1 MFDFSAFF
9 AQYGNLFLQGTVDT
23 LIMTCVAT
31 ILAYVIGIPL
41 GILLVV
47 TSPNGLRPNRIVS
60 TIVGWIVNIGR
71 SVPFIILLVALIPF
85 TRFIVGTSLGVPG
98 AVVPLV
104 VTAAPFAARMVEQSL
119 EETDS
124 GLVEAAQSFGASTWQ
139 IVWKVYLK
147 ETLPSLVRGA
157 AITFVTLFGYSAMAG
172 TVGAGGLG
180 DIAIRYGYQRFQTD
194 VMIFAVLLCVVL
206 VIVFQAIGD
215 ATARKIDQAP
225 QVTCKS
231 SWRRPAKTRIIKRSR
246 ILWEAASSFCEIYSW
261 AQPSSCDRPTLIP
274 LFAW

>member
-31 ILAYVIGIPL
+31 ILAYVIGTPL
-41 GILLVV
+41 HPSGGDQ
-47 TSPNGLRPNRIVS
+47 PERLRPNRIVS
-60 TIVGWIVNIGR
+60 TIVGWIVNIGARFLSSFCSSR
-71 SVPFIILLVALIPF
+71 SSRSHALSWEP
-85 TRFIVGTSLGVPG
+85 SLGVPG

-180 DIAIRYGYQRFQTD
+180 RYRHPLRLSALPDRRHDLRRAF
-194 VMIFAVLLCVVL
+194 VRCARHRVP
-206 VIVFQAIGD
+206 GD
-215 ATARKIDQAP
+215 RRCDRTQDRQAP

-246 ILWEAASSFCEIYSW
+246 ILWEAASSI
-261 AQPSSCDRPTLIP
+261 L
-274 LFAW
+274 

>member
-9 AQYGNLFLQGTVDT
+9 AQYGNLFLQGTIDT

-206 VIVFQAIGD
+206 VIVLQAIGD
-215 ATARKIDQAP
+215 VTARKID
-225 QVTCKS
+225 K
-231 SWRRPAKTRIIKRSR
+231 RRR
-246 ILWEAASSFCEIYSW
+246 
-261 AQPSSCDRPTLIP
+261 
-274 LFAW
+274 

>member
-9 AQYGNLFLQGTVDT
+9 TQYGNLFLQGTIDT
-23 LIMTCVAT
+23 LVMTCVAT

-215 ATARKIDQAP
+215 VTARKID
-225 QVTCKS
+225 K
-231 SWRRPAKTRIIKRSR
+231 RRR
-246 ILWEAASSFCEIYSW
+246 
-261 AQPSSCDRPTLIP
+261 
-274 LFAW
+274 

>member
-47 TSPNGLRPNRIVS
+47 TSPNGLRPNRIIS
-60 TIVGWIVNIGR
+60 TIVGWVVNIGR

-215 ATARKIDQAP
+215 VTARKID
-225 QVTCKS
+225 K
-231 SWRRPAKTRIIKRSR
+231 RRR
-246 ILWEAASSFCEIYSW
+246 
-261 AQPSSCDRPTLIP
+261 
-274 LFAW
+274 

>member
-1 MFDFSAFF
+1 MLDFSAFF

-47 TSPNGLRPNRIVS
+47 TSPNGLRPNRIIS

-215 ATARKIDQAP
+215 VTARKID
-225 QVTCKS
+225 K
-231 SWRRPAKTRIIKRSR
+231 RRR
-246 ILWEAASSFCEIYSW
+246 
-261 AQPSSCDRPTLIP
+261 
-274 LFAW
+274 

>member
-1 MFDFSAFF
+1 MFDFSVFF
-9 AQYGNLFLQGTVDT
+9 AQYGNLFLQGTIDT
-23 LIMTCVAT
+23 LVMTCVAT

-47 TSPNGLRPNRIVS
+47 TSPNGLRPNRVVS

-215 ATARKIDQAP
+215 VTARKID
-225 QVTCKS
+225 K
-231 SWRRPAKTRIIKRSR
+231 RRR
-246 ILWEAASSFCEIYSW
+246 
-261 AQPSSCDRPTLIP
+261 
-274 LFAW
+274 

>member
-206 VIVFQAIGD
+206 VIVFQAVGD
-215 ATARKIDQAP
+215 ATARKID
-225 QVTCKS
+225 K
-231 SWRRPAKTRIIKRSR
+231 RRR
-246 ILWEAASSFCEIYSW
+246 
-261 AQPSSCDRPTLIP
+261 
-274 LFAW
+274 

>member
-9 AQYGNLFLQGTVDT
+9 AQYGHLFLQGTVDT

-215 ATARKIDQAP
+215 VTARKID
-225 QVTCKS
+225 K
-231 SWRRPAKTRIIKRSR
+231 RRR
-246 ILWEAASSFCEIYSW
+246 
-261 AQPSSCDRPTLIP
+261 
-274 LFAW
+274 

>member
-1 MFDFSAFF
+1 MFDFSTFF
-9 AQYGNLFLQGTVDT
+9 AQYGNLFLQGTIDT
-23 LIMTCVAT
+23 LVMTCVAT

-215 ATARKIDQAP
+215 VTARKID
-225 QVTCKS
+225 K
-231 SWRRPAKTRIIKRSR
+231 RRR
-246 ILWEAASSFCEIYSW
+246 
-261 AQPSSCDRPTLIP
+261 
-274 LFAW
+274 

>member
-47 TSPNGLRPNRIVS
+47 TSPNGLRPNLIVS

-215 ATARKIDQAP
+215 VTARKID
-225 QVTCKS
+225 K
-231 SWRRPAKTRIIKRSR
+231 RRR
-246 ILWEAASSFCEIYSW
+246 
-261 AQPSSCDRPTLIP
+261 
-274 LFAW
+274 

>member
-9 AQYGNLFLQGTVDT
+9 AQYGNLFLQGTIDT
-23 LIMTCVAT
+23 LVMTCVAT
-31 ILAYVIGIPL
+31 ILAYAIGIPL

-215 ATARKIDQAP
+215 VTARKID
-225 QVTCKS
+225 K
-231 SWRRPAKTRIIKRSR
+231 RRR
-246 ILWEAASSFCEIYSW
+246 
-261 AQPSSCDRPTLIP
+261 
-274 LFAW
+274 

>member
-172 TVGAGGLG
+172 TVGAGGLV

-215 ATARKIDQAP
+215 VTARKID
-225 QVTCKS
+225 K
-231 SWRRPAKTRIIKRSR
+231 RRR
-246 ILWEAASSFCEIYSW
+246 
-261 AQPSSCDRPTLIP
+261 
-274 LFAW
+274 

>member
-9 AQYGNLFLQGTVDT
+9 AQYGNLFLQGTIDT
-23 LIMTCVAT
+23 LVMTCVAT

-194 VMIFAVLLCVVL
+194 VMIFGVLLCVVL

-215 ATARKIDQAP
+215 VTARKID
-225 QVTCKS
+225 K
-231 SWRRPAKTRIIKRSR
+231 RRR
-246 ILWEAASSFCEIYSW
+246 
-261 AQPSSCDRPTLIP
+261 
-274 LFAW
+274 

>member
-9 AQYGNLFLQGTVDT
+9 AQYGSLFLQGTVDT

-215 ATARKIDQAP
+215 VTARKID
-225 QVTCKS
+225 K
-231 SWRRPAKTRIIKRSR
+231 RRR
-246 ILWEAASSFCEIYSW
+246 
-261 AQPSSCDRPTLIP
+261 
-274 LFAW
+274 

>member
-157 AITFVTLFGYSAMAG
+157 AIPFVTLFVYSAMAG

-180 DIAIRYGYQRFQTD
+180 DIAIRYGSQRFQTD

-215 ATARKIDQAP
+215 VTARKID
-225 QVTCKS
+225 K
-231 SWRRPAKTRIIKRSR
+231 RRR
-246 ILWEAASSFCEIYSW
+246 
-261 AQPSSCDRPTLIP
+261 
-274 LFAW
+274 

>member
-23 LIMTCVAT
+23 IIMTCVAT

-215 ATARKIDQAP
+215 VTARKID
-225 QVTCKS
+225 K
-231 SWRRPAKTRIIKRSR
+231 RRR
-246 ILWEAASSFCEIYSW
+246 
-261 AQPSSCDRPTLIP
+261 
-274 LFAW
+274 

>member
-98 AVVPLV
+98 AVVSLV
-104 VTAAPFAARMVEQSL
+104 VTAAPFAAHMVEQSL

-215 ATARKIDQAP
+215 VTARKID
-225 QVTCKS
+225 K
-231 SWRRPAKTRIIKRSR
+231 RRR
-246 ILWEAASSFCEIYSW
+246 
-261 AQPSSCDRPTLIP
+261 
-274 LFAW
+274 

>member
-9 AQYGNLFLQGTVDT
+9 DQYGNLFLQGTIDT
-23 LIMTCVAT
+23 LVMTCVAT

-47 TSPNGLRPNRIVS
+47 TSPNGLRPNRVVS

-215 ATARKIDQAP
+215 VTARKID
-225 QVTCKS
+225 K
-231 SWRRPAKTRIIKRSR
+231 RRR
-246 ILWEAASSFCEIYSW
+246 
-261 AQPSSCDRPTLIP
+261 
-274 LFAW
+274 

>member
-180 DIAIRYGYQRFQTD
+180 DIAVRYGHQRGITS
-194 VMIFAVLLCVVL
+194 VMWVTVVFL
-206 VIVFQAIGD
+206 D
-215 ATARKIDQAP
+215 H
-225 QVTCKS
+225 
-231 SWRRPAKTRIIKRSR
+231 RSR
-246 ILWEAASSFCEIYSW
+246 NNSCGDCNDGI
-261 AQPSSCDRPTLIP
+261 AQ
-274 LFAW
+274 

>member
-9 AQYGNLFLQGTVDT
+9 AQYGNLFLQGTIDT

-47 TSPNGLRPNRIVS
+47 TSPNGLRPNRVIS

-206 VIVFQAIGD
+206 IIVFQAIGD
-215 ATARKIDQAP
+215 VTARKID
-225 QVTCKS
+225 K
-231 SWRRPAKTRIIKRSR
+231 RRR
-246 ILWEAASSFCEIYSW
+246 
-261 AQPSSCDRPTLIP
+261 
-274 LFAW
+274 

>member
-41 GILLVV
+41 GIRLVV
-47 TSPNGLRPNRIVS
+47 TSPNVLRPNRIVS

-194 VMIFAVLLCVVL
+194 VMIFAVFLCVVL

-215 ATARKIDQAP
+215 VTARKID
-225 QVTCKS
+225 K
-231 SWRRPAKTRIIKRSR
+231 RRR
-246 ILWEAASSFCEIYSW
+246 
-261 AQPSSCDRPTLIP
+261 
-274 LFAW
+274 

>member
-194 VMIFAVLLCVVL
+194 VFIFALLL
-206 VIVFQAIGD
+206 
-215 ATARKIDQAP
+215 
-225 QVTCKS
+225 
-231 SWRRPAKTRIIKRSR
+231 
-246 ILWEAASSFCEIYSW
+246 
-261 AQPSSCDRPTLIP
+261 
-274 LFAW
+274 

>member
-9 AQYGNLFLQGTVDT
+9 AQYGNLFLQGTIDT
-23 LIMTCVAT
+23 LVMTCVAT

-47 TSPNGLRPNRIVS
+47 TSPNGLRPNRVVS

-215 ATARKIDQAP
+215 VTARKID
-225 QVTCKS
+225 K
-231 SWRRPAKTRIIKRSR
+231 RRK
-246 ILWEAASSFCEIYSW
+246 
-261 AQPSSCDRPTLIP
+261 
-274 LFAW
+274 

>member
-9 AQYGNLFLQGTVDT
+9 AQYGNLFLQGTVDA

-215 ATARKIDQAP
+215 VTARKID
-225 QVTCKS
+225 K
-231 SWRRPAKTRIIKRSR
+231 RRR
-246 ILWEAASSFCEIYSW
+246 
-261 AQPSSCDRPTLIP
+261 
-274 LFAW
+274 

>member
-9 AQYGNLFLQGTVDT
+9 AQYGNLFLQGTIDT
-23 LIMTCVAT
+23 LVMTCVAT

-47 TSPNGLRPNRIVS
+47 TSPNGLRPNRVVS

-194 VMIFAVLLCVVL
+194 IMIFAVLLCVVL

-215 ATARKIDQAP
+215 VTARKID
-225 QVTCKS
+225 K
-231 SWRRPAKTRIIKRSR
+231 RRR
-246 ILWEAASSFCEIYSW
+246 
-261 AQPSSCDRPTLIP
+261 
-274 LFAW
+274 